1 MYLDLESYADYI
13 TAYKTFMF
21 DVAKIVAT
29 NLASTVTDEDIM
41 KDVESAFEFER
52 SIALIMTPDSER
64 RNSTAMYNP
73 MTLAELKGVYTWFD
87 WDTYFNTIFTS
98 ANITISDA
106 ERMIVVQPDYFE
118 ASGSLEVEREAIGKD
133 LTISHYFII
142 FSSFSKLL
150 WVPHVDVFCWRSHPG
165 DERRSLE
172 VSINNI
178 RHRNPGSQVADLPE

>member
-29 NLASTVTDEDIM
+29 NLASAVTDEDIM

-118 ASGSLEVEREAIGKD
+118 ASGSLEVEREAIGIKK
-133 LTISHYFII
+133 I
-142 FSSFSKLL
+142 
-150 WVPHVDVFCWRSHPG
+150 
-165 DERRSLE
+165 
-172 VSINNI
+172 
-178 RHRNPGSQVADLPE
+178 